1 NGGPDKARTATD
13 DRGSDKGR
21 ATDSSPWFTD
31 ATEASG
37 VRMTH
42 FNGMAG
48 DFLYPEVMAPGIALF
63 DYDNDGDLDLFVPQ
77 GRMLGTKT
85 IEQALVK
92 PEQPLRGRLF
102 RNDLVT
108 GGPDKV
114 RPTNTLS
121 GALHFTDVTEASG
134 ISQTSLGMGA
144 ATGDFNND
152 GCVDLYVTAL

>member
-1 NGGPDKARTATD
+1 MAVRRVAGLTRITRRLVCPAAGPDNT
-13 DRGSDKGR
+13 R

-31 ATEASG
+31 ATESSG

-48 DFLYPEVMAPGIALF
+48 DFLYPEVMAPGVALF

-92 PEQPLRGRLF
+92 PEQPLQ
-102 RNDLVT
+102 
-108 GGPDKV
+108 
-114 RPTNTLS
+114 RPPVSKRSCHRRT
-121 GALHFTDVTEASG
+121 
-134 ISQTSLGMGA
+134 
-144 ATGDFNND
+144 
-152 GCVDLYVTAL
+152 